1 MRRSLFLFSLLILF
15 ISAIGTKEKDLVGKY
30 ISDTKVYI
38 DTTVKKD
45 WIPYV
50 VKDSLYYAKHGMK
63 KEKDGMRNHYSFKI
77 ELILQENHGYTETT
91 SNDFLNVPFISIGT
105 WRLKGD
111 SVLLRETNTQGH
123 AVQYS
128 SDPTK
133 DYDQVFVA
141 KAGSL
146 CEGKSCLQKVKN

>member
-1 MRRSLFLFSLLILF
+1 MKRTLFLFALLILL
-15 ISAIGTKEKDLVGKY
+15 IAAIGTKEKDLIGKY

-50 VKDSLYYAKHGMK
+50 ARDSLYYVKHGMK
-63 KEKDGMRNHYSFKI
+63 KEAQGMRNHYSFKI
-77 ELILQENHGYTETT
+77 SLTLQENHGYTETT
-91 SNDFLNVPFISIGT
+91 TNDFLKIPFISEGT

-123 AVQYS
+123 AVAYAN
-128 SDPTK
+128 DPSK
-133 DYDQVFVA
+133 DYDQYFIVRE
-141 KAGSL
+141 GNL
-146 CEGKSCLQKVKN
+146 WEGKSCLKKVKQ